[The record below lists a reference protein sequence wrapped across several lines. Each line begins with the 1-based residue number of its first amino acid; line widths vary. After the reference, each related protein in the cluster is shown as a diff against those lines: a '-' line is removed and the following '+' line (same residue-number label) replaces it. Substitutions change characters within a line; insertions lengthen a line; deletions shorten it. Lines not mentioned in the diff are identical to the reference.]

1 MEKLFKIDDV
11 HNGILENDAVLVYVS
26 APNCNVCDAIKMKL
40 IPLVEEKFPKIKVF
54 EVNSGEVPEVA
65 SQFNVM
71 TAPTVLVFFDKKE
84 FIREGRNLSLA
95 VFLQKVE
102 KFYRLLFG

>member
-11 HNGILENDAVLVYVS
+11 HNAILGNDAVLIYVS
-26 APNCNVCDAIKMKL
+26 ALNCNVCDAIKMKL

-54 EVNSGEVPEVA
+54 EVNNFDVPEVA
-65 SQFNVM
+65 SVFSVM

-84 FIREGRNLSLA
+84 FIREGRNLSLS
-95 VFLQKVE
+95 VFSQKIE